1 MTIQM
6 TETQAMTELIG
17 KPVTM
22 QRRTHAGVETI
33 LGSITTP
40 LEIQE
45 IEGQEVITAVTI
57 QGSVV
62 ATKVAGMTIISES
75 EPVTIEMIETG
86 AITLL

>member
-62 ATKVAGMTIISES
+62 ATKVAGMTISES